1 MPNSVSP
8 FKLDANI
15 TSAEHRCNMIE
26 LAIASDERLEMTR
39 YEIEKQGISYT
50 YDTLNELTAIYD
62 ARLYFVLGF
71 DSVVAIDS
79 WYRGESI
86 LKEFPLITAL
96 RPGVDNS
103 LGTKKIAEYRKTYNA
118 EIHILHM
125 PPIDCSSS
133 QIRELCRNGGSITG
147 LVSENVEEYI
157 IKNGL
162 YKD

>member
-71 DSVVAIDS
+71 DSVVAVDS
-79 WYRGESI
+79 WYRGENI

-96 RPGVDNS
+96 RPGVDNYS
-103 LGTKKIAEYRKTYNA
+103 GTKKVAEYRKTYNA

-147 LVSENVEEYI
+147 LVNANVEEYI

>member
-1 MPNSVSP
+1 MMNNNHQKPHCENNTYVINKYYIRGNSVVI
-8 FKLDANI
+8 N
-15 TSAEHRCNMIE
+15 SAEKGRG
-26 LAIASDERLEMTR
+26 
-39 YEIEKQGISYT
+39 IEKQGISYT

-71 DSVVAIDS
+71 DSVVAVNS

>member
-1 MPNSVSP
+1 M
-8 FKLDANI
+8 
-15 TSAEHRCNMIE
+15 
-26 LAIASDERLEMTR
+26 
-39 YEIEKQGISYT
+39 
-50 YDTLNELTAIYD
+50 
-62 ARLYFVLGF
+62 GF
-71 DSVVAIDS
+71 DSVVAVNS